1 MFSTLH
7 HFLVFFFIHFFPFS
21 FSTSKFCRFANLLST
36 FARVP
41 PHRRILLAARREH
54 VTGSASR
61 DMRGSVRYDVNTWS
75 RRRHQCTAA
84 GIRADNKG
92 KRLLP
97 AILSRQRVGAA
108 FQCIWQSYFLARH
121 SQLFLVNFPIVWLA
135 ASCGHL
141 PLSGNQLSARGLRTE
156 RERERNLIHPATLEV
171 LHKKPL
177 RQFINMTAGIG
188 LEEGIGGGE

>member
-1 MFSTLH
+1 M
-7 HFLVFFFIHFFPFS
+7 
-21 FSTSKFCRFANLLST
+21 
-36 FARVP
+36 
-41 PHRRILLAARREH
+41 
-54 VTGSASR
+54 TGSASR

-75 RRRHQCTAA
+75 RQRHQCTAA
-84 GIRADNKG
+84 GIKADNKG

-156 RERERNLIHPATLEV
+156 REGTKFDSPCNFGSLAQETVETVYKLDSWNRV
-171 LHKKPL
+171 
-177 RQFINMTAGIG
+177 
-188 LEEGIGGGE
+188 GGGDWGRIGSRAGLSRKLRCGYLGGKDCWGLAVAGWKVRSKEISC